1 MLISDCNGTVELTS
15 ANHNYKKIVH
25 AGRLRK
31 HYNYDYNRTV
41 KLIRARHPQTR
52 SRLLFEIVK
61 ITGDCAWTVH
71 ENYRGGRKKRMA
83 EVGTVLP
90 GWTIKR
96 VKLLEE

>member
-1 MLISDCNGTVELTS
+1 MLISDCDGTVELTS
-15 ANHNYKKIVH
+15 STHNYMKIVR
-25 AGRLRK
+25 ADRLRQ
-31 HYNYDYNRTV
+31 NGRTV

-71 ENYRGGRKKRMA
+71 EKYRGGRKKRMA
-83 EVGTVLP
+83 EAGTILP